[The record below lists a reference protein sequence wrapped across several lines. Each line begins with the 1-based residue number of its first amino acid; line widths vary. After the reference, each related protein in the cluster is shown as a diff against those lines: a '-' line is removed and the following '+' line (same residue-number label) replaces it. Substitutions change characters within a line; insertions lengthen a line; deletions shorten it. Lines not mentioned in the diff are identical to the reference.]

1 MDSNRL
7 IEFRQ
12 ALYACFLRAG
22 DALMNTTDA
31 LLTEMSAQS
40 LVELS
45 LSPFFERRW
54 PSLYAAFQDGV
65 IDRDALQQLFV
76 RFAPAVGPD
85 HRLLIGADA
94 SSISRP
100 HSATARDRTYVHQSN
115 LPEGSKPVVPGW
127 QFSTLSV
134 LPDNPSSWT
143 YVLDNRRIASH
154 QTQGAVAAQQ
164 LQDVIPLLPV
174 RPLFVA
180 DGYYGSVAF
189 LLLTESLA
197 CDKLVRFAKNRV
209 LYRPA
214 PPLTGKRG
222 APRKDGAPFKC
233 HDPATHGQPDAC
245 WSGQDPNGHTV
256 DVACW
261 HALHFKPARH
271 LRVSVL
277 RVTRHGATNTTRDP
291 TVSWFLFHGQ
301 TLPPLAEIPTL
312 YARRYSVEHA
322 YRVDKQDLLW
332 AAVRVRTPDQFQRW
346 TDIVASVRNQLHLCR
361 HLAVAWQPWERKHRA
376 ATPQQVRRGMGRIL
390 AQLGTPARPPQ
401 VRGKSPGRQVG
412 QTVKRALR
420 FPVVYKA
427 TPKAKQIV

>member
-12 ALYACFLRAG
+12 ALYDCFARAG
-22 DALMNTTDA
+22 DALMNTADA
-31 LLTEMSAQS
+31 LLTEMPAQS

-54 PSLYAAFQDGV
+54 ASVYAAFQDGR
-65 IDRDALQQLFV
+65 IDRDALQHLFI
-76 RFAPAVGPD
+76 RFVPAAGPD

-94 SSISRP
+94 SSIPRP
-100 HSATARDRTYVHQSN
+100 HAATARDRTYVQHSN
-115 LPEGSKPVVPGW
+115 LPDGSTPVIPGW

-134 LPDNPSSWT
+134 LPDTPSSWT

-154 QTQGAVAAQQ
+154 QTQGAVAAHH
-164 LQDVIPLLPV
+164 LRDVIPLLPV
-174 RPLFVA
+174 RPLFVG

-189 LLLTESLA
+189 LLLTEDIA

-214 PPLTGKRG
+214 PPPTGKPG

-233 HDPATHGQPDAC
+233 HDPATHGAPDAC
-245 WSGQDPNGHTV
+245 WSGQDTSGHTV
-256 DVACW
+256 EVACW
-261 HALHFKPARH
+261 QALHFKTARH
-271 LRVSVL
+271 LHVTVL
-277 RVTRHGATNTTRDP
+277 RVTRHGAADTKRDP
-291 TVSWFLFHGQ
+291 KVSWFLFHGQ
-301 TLPPLAEIPTL
+301 TLPPLAEIPIV

-332 AAVRVRTPDQFQRW
+332 TAVRVRTPDQFQRW
-346 TDIVASVRNQLHLCR
+346 TDVVASVRNQLYLCR
-361 HLAVAWQPWERKHRA
+361 HLAAAWQPWERQRRA

-390 AQLGTPARPPQ
+390 AQVGTPAPPPR
-401 VRGKSPGRQVG
+401 VRGKSPGRRVG
-412 QTVKRALR
+412 QTGERARR
-420 FPVVYKA
+420 FPVIYKA
-427 TPKAKQIV
+427 TPKVKQVV